1 MICGMSPPEEVRHNL
16 IRQLIEGRNLEEN
29 FRLIFERY
37 HHAVSAFF
45 FRQGLSPEDRR
56 DLTQEVF
63 VNVYQAIKNL
73 QNEAAFVPWLFSIA
87 NHVALRHWERQ
98 RTRPKLQTFF
108 SDREDDEPGE
118 PEMDRIP
125 AADPDPE
132 SRILDLER
140 TRAVQEAVDDLP
152 SQMQKCLK
160 GRIYEGLSN
169 VQIGER
175 LGISADTVAVHIHR
189 GIKILKDRLDRY
201 FEKLPLTGDF

>member
-1 MICGMSPPEEVRHNL
+1 MICGMSPPEEVRHSL

-29 FRLIFERY
+29 FRLVFERY

-63 VNVYQAIKNL
+63 VNVYLAIKNL
-73 QNEAAFVPWLFSIA
+73 RSEAAFVPWLFSIA
-87 NHVALRHWERQ
+87 NHVALRHWERE

-108 SDREDDEPGE
+108 SGDEGE
-118 PEMDRIP
+118 EQNDLVMDRIP
-125 AADPDPE
+125 AADQDPE

-140 TRAVQEAVDDLP
+140 TRAVQQAVEDLP

-189 GIKILKDRLDRY
+189 GIKILKDRLERY

>member
-1 MICGMSPPEEVRHNL
+1 MSPPGDVRHSL

-29 FRLIFERY
+29 FRLLFERY

-73 QNEAAFVPWLFSIA
+73 QSEAAFVPWLFSIA
-87 NHVALRHWERQ
+87 NHVALRHWERE
-98 RTRPKLQTFF
+98 RTRPRLQTFF
-108 SDREDDEPGE
+108 TGAEGEEQDDPLI
-118 PEMDRIP
+118 DRIP
-125 AADPDPE
+125 GAEPDPE

-140 TRAVQEAVDDLP
+140 TRAVQQAVEDLP

-169 VQIGER
+169 VQIAER

-189 GIKILKDRLDRY
+189 GIKILKDRLERY
-201 FEKLPLTGDF
+201 FEKLPLMGDL